1 MPVKVR
7 DLDSYLG
14 VDSPILTLTDN
25 VYDLVISANDLDL
38 VSPELWFFEIPDAT
52 GGEDQNYIELVSSHI
67 TLEGQVH
74 VLTVQEA
81 DHLHVTDAAPLSLSW
96 ELWTSWPDGVTFPLP
111 TLSAQ
116 GNVTI
121 NGNALALTPA
131 TVLSDARMGS
141 HCEGKTPVVES
152 AGTVTTP
159 ILLHFSGRT
168 PLLEVSA
175 RAGIRAGTGLTPF
188 FEITASSSET
198 LCYLDA
204 DIPLPTA
211 DIDLSTP
218 VLGILE
224 GKLPFP
230 ELDCIVSYHHHATL
244 SANIPLLRLNTDVA
258 VGGIGT
264 LERNIPEIRL
274 LASAYVESMFI
285 SGYVPL
291 PILNSLGTG
300 GISGVP
306 GTIYD
311 PDRFLN
317 YVLRHIR

>member
-7 DLDSYLG
+7 ELDSYLG
-14 VDSPILTLTDN
+14 LDSPILTLTDN
-25 VYDLVISANDLDL
+25 VYDLVIPGDALEL
-38 VSPELWFFEIPDAT
+38 LSPQLWFFAIPDEA
-52 GGEDQNYIELVSSHI
+52 GGEDQNYIELVSTNI
-67 TLEGQVH
+67 TLDQVRI
-74 VLTVQEA
+74 LAVQEA
-81 DHLHVTDAAPLSLSW
+81 AHDLVSDAPALSLSY

-121 NGNALALTPA
+121 NGNALGLTPA

-141 HCEGKTPVVES
+141 HCEGKTPVIEL
-152 AGTVTTP
+152 AGTMTTP
-159 ILLHFSGRT
+159 TLLRVAGQIPHIEITART
-168 PLLEVSA
+168 
-175 RAGIRAGTGLTPF
+175 GIRGGDGLTPF
-188 FEITASSSET
+188 FEITASSEET

-204 DIPLPTA
+204 KIPLITA
-211 DIDLSTP
+211 DIELTTP

-230 ELDCIVSYHHHATL
+230 ELTCIVSYHHHATL
-244 SANIPLLRLNTDVA
+244 SANIPLIRLNTAVA

-274 LASAYVESMFI
+274 LASAYVESMFV

-300 GISGVP
+300 GIGGVP

-311 PDRFLN
+311 PDRFSN
-317 YVLRHIR
+317 YVLRHVR

>member
-1 MPVKVR
+1 MVAPLRK
-7 DLDSYLG
+7 LDAYSG

-25 VYDLVISANDLDL
+25 VYDLVIPGDALEL
-38 VSPELWFFEIPDAT
+38 LSPQLWFFAIPDEA
-52 GGEDQNYIELVSSHI
+52 GGEDQNYIELVSTNI
-67 TLEGQVH
+67 TLDQVRI
-74 VLTVQEA
+74 LAVQEA
-81 DHLHVTDAAPLSLSW
+81 AHDLVSDAPGLSLAY

-121 NGNALALTPA
+121 NGNALGLTPA

-141 HCEGKTPVVES
+141 HCEGKTPVIEL
-152 AGTVTTP
+152 AGTMTTP
-159 ILLHFSGRT
+159 TLLHVAGQIPHIEITART
-168 PLLEVSA
+168 
-175 RAGIRAGTGLTPF
+175 GIRGGDGLTPF
-188 FEITASSSET
+188 FEITASSEET

-204 DIPLPTA
+204 NIPLLTA
-211 DIDLSTP
+211 DIELTTP
-218 VLGILE
+218 VLGIME

-230 ELDCIVSYHHHATL
+230 ELTCIVSYHHHATL
-244 SANIPLLRLNTDVA
+244 SGNVPLLRLNTDVA

-274 LASAYVESMFI
+274 LASAYVESMFV

-291 PILNSLGTG
+291 PVLNSLGTG
-300 GISGVP
+300 GIGGVP

-311 PDRFLN
+311 PDRFSN
-317 YVLRHIR
+317 YVLRHVR